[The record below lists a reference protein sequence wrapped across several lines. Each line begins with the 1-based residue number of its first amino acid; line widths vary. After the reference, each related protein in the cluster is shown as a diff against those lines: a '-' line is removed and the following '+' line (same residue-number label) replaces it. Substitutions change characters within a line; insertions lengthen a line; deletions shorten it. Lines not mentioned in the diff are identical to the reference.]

1 MLDPRAFATALAV
14 FCWLASGAAAAEFA
28 PAAAVAQSPDA
39 PGDQG
44 MLLVGRYAGKCVA
57 PAGESAAAG
66 ARLVQTTCFD
76 RPAMSWSVVAAT
88 GGSRLV
94 NRASGLCAVVVGG
107 SSADEAEVAQV
118 PCAQSGASGLWTMRA
133 SDDWVVFASVQS
145 GKCLGVKDA
154 GIEEA
159 GPLVQWTCVDEPSQQ
174 WTMSG
179 PGAPSSWGPKI
190 AMPIVPVAASTLR
203 NGKVLTWSS
212 WSRFQFAPDLGK
224 TFTSIFDPETG
235 TATEK
240 LVTNTGHDMF
250 CPGTSLLADG
260 RILVT
265 GGESAS
271 KASIYDPKT
280 NKWFATGELNVPR
293 GYNGDTA
300 LSTGEALTIGGSWSG
315 GLGGKIGEVWNP
327 ATGTWRKLKNVSGD
341 ALAADDPLGDSLG
354 DQHMWLFGADDGW
367 AFHAGPSA
375 EMHWVDTAGKGRIVE
390 AGKRGD
396 DTYSQNGN
404 VVMYE
409 AGKLLK
415 VGGAPS
421 YQVAMATSSAYTID
435 FSRGPWKPVKVAKQ
449 KPMAFPRAFAN
460 SVVLPNGE
468 VVVVGGQ
475 SFPITF
481 TDSHAAMLAE
491 IWSPKTKSF
500 TRLAA
505 LSTPRNYHSV
515 AVLLTDGRVL
525 AGGGGLCGD
534 DCDAN
539 HPDVEILTPPYLLNA
554 DGSYAA
560 RPTIVKAP
568 KKATW
573 GETIEVRAEGY
584 ASTFALIRLNAATH
598 SLNNDQRRMSV
609 KVLSA
614 DGPSFR
620 LKMPKDRGMLLPGD
634 WMLFAMT
641 DKGTPSVAKIIRV
654 Q

>member
-1 MLDPRAFATALAV
+1 MTTPRAFVVALAV
-14 FCWLASGAAAAEFA
+14 ACGFGAV
-28 PAAAVAQSPDA
+28 PAAAQTIPAAAD
-39 PGDQG
+39 DQG
-44 MLLVGRYAGKCVA
+44 VLLVGRYAGKCVS
-57 PAGESAAAG
+57 PSGESTIAG

-76 RPAMSWSVVAAT
+76 RSAMTWSVVPAT

-107 SSADEAEVAQV
+107 SSADEAAVAQA
-118 PCAQSGASGLWTMRA
+118 PCAQPGTIGLWTVRA
-133 SDDWVVFASVQS
+133 SADWVVIASVQS

-154 GIEEA
+154 SIEEA

-179 PGAPSSWGPKI
+179 PGAPSEWGPKI

-240 LVTNTGHDMF
+240 LVTKTGHDMF
-250 CPGTSLLADG
+250 CPGTSMLADG

-280 NKWFATGELNVPR
+280 NKWSATGELNVAR

-327 ATGTWRKLKNVSGD
+327 KTGTWRKLKGVSGD
-341 ALAADDPLGDSLG
+341 ALAADDPLGDMLG

-375 EMHWVDTAGKGRIVE
+375 EMHWVDTAGKGRIVA

-396 DTYSQNGN
+396 DPYSQNGN

-435 FSRGPWKPVKVAKQ
+435 FSRGPGGPVKVVRQ
-449 KPMAFPRAFAN
+449 KPMAFPRSFAN
-460 SVVLPNGE
+460 SVVLPTGE

-475 SFPITF
+475 AVPITF

-505 LSTPRNYHSV
+505 LSTPRNYHSI

-525 AGGGGLCGD
+525 AGGGGLCGEG
-534 DCDAN
+534 CAAN

-554 DGSYAA
+554 DGSPAP

-573 GETIEVRAEGY
+573 GETIAVQAEGY
-584 ASTFALIRLNAATH
+584 AKSFALIRLNAATH

-609 KVLSA
+609 KVMSA

-641 DKGTPSVAKIIRV
+641 EKGTPSVAKILRV